1 MTDLGAFAF
10 FSGVLLAAVGVGEG
24 LRVGLGWR
32 PEATRRVVHAGVGV
46 ATALCPPLFSEPTL
60 IYALAAVFVGANAV
74 ALRRRWFPATNG
86 AARRSVG
93 TVVFPAALVGAL
105 FLCWTLDPERV
116 FVLQTAFLVL
126 GLADPAASLVGMSA
140 RRPGRFEVAD
150 AGKSVAGCL
159 AFAVVAAACTAG
171 MLVWLAPPSWGTA
184 QIAAGVLAVAAVAT
198 AAEALGRGGWDN
210 ALVVLAVVVPLAA
223 LDARPDAAALFVLAV
238 PAAIVFAVGAYRVRS
253 LDLSGAL
260 AGGVLAWMLVAL
272 GGSVS
277 GAAWAVPALA
287 FFVASSALSRTP
299 LSVQGRA
306 RKRGAEA
313 LVEKG
318 SRRDAGQVAAN
329 GVVAAVLLA
338 ATAFSDTAAVVA
350 ALYAGFVGAFAAAA
364 ADTWATEIG
373 TAVGGPTRR
382 LGIGRPVPPGTSG
395 GVSLAGTLGGAAGAA
410 FVAATAL
417 LFAPL
422 SVGLLA
428 LAGGVAGAALDTL
441 VGATLQARY
450 RLPDGSLTERARA
463 GSTALPLAAG
473 VRGLTNDRVN
483 LACTVAGAVVP
494 LVAHAAT

>member
-24 LRVGLGWR
+24 LRAGLGWA
-32 PEATRRVVHAGVGV
+32 PESTRRVVHAGVGV
-46 ATALCPPLFSEPTL
+46 ATALCPPLFASPAL

-74 ALRRRWFPATNG
+74 ALRQKWFPATNG
-86 AARRSVG
+86 LARASVG

-105 FLCWTLDPERV
+105 FLCWTLDPGRV

-126 GLADPAASLVGMSA
+126 GLADPAASLVGTSA
-140 RRPGRFEVAD
+140 RRPGRFR
-150 AGKSVAGCL
+150 VAGAVKSL
-159 AFAVVAAACTAG
+159 AGSAAFAVVAAVCTAG

-223 LDARPDAAALFVLAV
+223 LDARPDAAVLFAWAV
-238 PAAIVFAVGAYRVRS
+238 PAAGLFAVAAYRARS

-272 GGSVS
+272 GGSLG

-287 FFVASSALSRTP
+287 FFVASSALSRI
-299 LSVQGRA
+299 GRA

-313 LVEKG
+313 IAEKG
-318 SRRDAGQVAAN
+318 SRRDAAQVAAN
-329 GVVAAVLLA
+329 GAVAAVLLA
-338 ATAFSDTAAVVA
+338 ATAFAESPGLTA

-382 LGIGRPVPPGTSG
+382 LGLGRTVPPGTSG
-395 GVSLAGTLGGAAGAA
+395 GVSLAGTLGAIAGAA
-410 FVAATAL
+410 FVAALAL
-417 LFAPL
+417 PFAPL
-422 SVGLLA
+422 SVGALA
-428 LAGGVAGAALDTL
+428 LAGGVAGAALDTVL
-441 VGATLQARY
+441 GATVQARY
-450 RLPDGSLTERARA
+450 RLPDGGLTERAHA
-463 GSTALPLAAG
+463 NGAALPLAAG
-473 VRGLTNDRVN
+473 VRAVTNDRVN
-483 LACTVAGAVVP
+483 LACTLAGALVP